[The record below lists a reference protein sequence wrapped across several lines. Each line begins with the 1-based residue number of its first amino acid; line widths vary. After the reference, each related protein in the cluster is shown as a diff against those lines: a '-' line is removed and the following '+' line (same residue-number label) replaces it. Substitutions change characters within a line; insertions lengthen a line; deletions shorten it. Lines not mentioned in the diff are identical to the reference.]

1 MSFAVGTEVIYRN
14 QFGIVDFVDDSYI
27 VIEVP
32 NVKEPE
38 RTSPRLVVHPWNYKN
53 VTIAKSSTK

>member
-1 MSFAVGTEVIYRN
+1 MSFAVGTEVIYLN
-14 QFGIVDFVDDSYI
+14 QFGIIDFVDDSYI

-32 NVKEPE
+32 NVKQAE
-38 RTSPRLVVHPWNYKN
+38 RASPRLVVHRCNYKN

>member
-32 NVKEPE
+32 NVNQPE
-38 RTSPRLVVHPWNYKN
+38 RASPRLVVHRCNYKN